1 MIGHYLVILKESFQ
15 LSTRSPYDKIRL
27 MDSTELKEFVSK
39 NRKPAYRA
47 IEQRSYTK
55 NDRILA
61 SQVTYA
67 RNLLRMQP

>member
-1 MIGHYLVILKESFQ
+1 
-15 LSTRSPYDKIRL
+15 

-55 NDRILA
+55 NDRVLA